1 MRSSSSSSLIAS
13 LVTPPI
19 VAAVAP
25 PRSLAATWPIVL
37 AAALAACTS
46 SGGAG
51 DKCSSTKPCTGG
63 AVCDMTNPGGP
74 VCIDGS
80 GDLDGDGIPNN
91 KDFCNHMAGG
101 QFDEDGDGIGDEC
114 DACPIAK
121 PPTTA
126 DGDNDMV
133 DAPCDPDTTMGGD
146 KIVLFNGFNGA
157 LPNGWKATAGWTFT
171 GGDAVAAAAGASETI
186 TVPLPVP
193 SNQVALLAAYRV
205 DTSSTSADAGVSAAS
220 RLPMGVTLTSCG
232 ATRAAVGGDNVQATS
247 NVGTQTK
254 SAMNLF
260 DPASHYRFGEH
271 IDGGTI
277 NCGLIADKE
286 TGAVT
291 NGYNGELVNEVG
303 IYARG
308 ATLRFAYLLV
318 MSR

>member
-1 MRSSSSSSLIAS
+1 MPSATLRIRSSGAAFKLRPGESITFVLP
-13 LVTPPI
+13 VTPRTKKNSRRHI
-19 VAAVAP
+19 KR
-25 PRSLAATWPIVL
+25 RS
-37 AAALAACTS
+37 
-46 SGGAG
+46 
-51 DKCSSTKPCTGG
+51 KSTGK
-63 AVCDMTNPGGP
+63 
-74 VCIDGS
+74 
-80 GDLDGDGIPNN
+80 
-91 KDFCNHMAGG
+91 
-101 QFDEDGDGIGDEC
+101 
-114 DACPIAK
+114 
-121 PPTTA
+121 
-126 DGDNDMV
+126 
-133 DAPCDPDTTMGGD
+133 
-146 KIVLFNGFNGA
+146 
-157 LPNGWKATAGWTFT
+157 
-171 GGDAVAAAAGASETI
+171 TI